1 MKISY
6 IFGESMTLTRTFLLY
21 LAMIPTA
28 KILKANFRRIWPY
41 LSKMKNLISQLSWRI
56 YCADVITDTCYLIN
70 NISLDSWNNAVI
82 LSDDIPF
89 KGYISSLSNKW
100 GLQVTGQRVSL
111 ILHCK
116 SDFPV
121 ARISKWSHLMMWPVE
136 ITWLAKLEAWQ
147 SCVRAVKCSVFLSC
161 NRRFVLLT

>member
-6 IFGESMTLTRTFLLY
+6 IFSKSMTLTRTFLLY

-28 KILKANFRRIWPY
+28 KILKDNFRRIWPC
-41 LSKMKNLISQLSWRI
+41 LSKMKNLISQLPWRI
-56 YCADVITDTCYLIN
+56 YCADVTTNTCNLIN
-70 NISLDSWNNAVI
+70 HISLESWNNAVI

-89 KGYISSLSNKW
+89 KGYFSSLSNKW

-111 ILHCK
+111 VLHCK

-121 ARISKWSHLMMWPVE
+121 ARISKWSHLMMRSVE
-136 ITWLAKLEAWQ
+136 ITWSAKLEAWE
-147 SCVRAVKCSVFLSC
+147 SCARAVKCSVFLSC
-161 NRRFVLLT
+161 KRRFVLPT